1 MPLLP
6 ITSAERGEFTA
17 HWLEG
22 LADSHIARAVRDIT
36 HADFHRGVA
45 TLYRARASDV
55 RAGLDLPDLVDP
67 APLAVPV
74 PRAVPVRLPDLL
86 A

>member
-55 RAGLDLPDLVDP
+55 RAGLDLPDLVDLVDP
-67 APLAVPV
+67 APLAVSV
-74 PRAVPVRLPDLL
+74 PL
-86 A
+86 ADPTA